1 MPDHSGDLIFI
12 VLAYVGVGVVTL
24 GLIGWVWLQS
34 RRVKLKLASLEAQGI
49 RRRSAGPAA

>member
-1 MPDHSGDLIFI
+1 MPDHSGDLLFI

-24 GLIGWVWLQS
+24 GLIFWVWLQS
-34 RRVKLKLASLEAQGI
+34 QRVKLKLAALEAQGI